1 MHESH
6 GRSERHRAEGGV
18 EGQHGVGKGRS
29 DVGVPR
35 FSSSYNFATPPALQ
49 LLMACMVTDHASA
62 WHAMLRTWRDHITM

>member
-35 FSSSYNFATPPALQ
+35 GSSSYNFATPPAQQ
-49 LLMACMVTDHASA
+49 LLMVCMVTDHASA
-62 WHAMLRTWRDHITM
+62 